1 MLTWYPPL
9 VRYLAGG
16 VESGFR
22 KVERDRYEPRLLQ
35 VKGRRNIR
43 VQQVGMHS
51 QCSVLM
57 CCFVF
62 CSVLL
67 CCFVLCSVLLC
78 CVLCCVVFCSVL
90 LCCVVLCCVVLCCAV
105 LCCAMCCVV
114 MSVLYDPSCRSSC
127 PGAP

>member
-78 CVLCCVVFCSVL
+78 CFVLCCVLFCSI
-90 LCCVVLCCVVLCCAV
+90 VLCCVVLCCAV